1 MYIADLSH
9 LDKEPFFEMAGNFWQ
24 SSHAAQW
31 ILDPVALLRSRNDDL
46 QALTEE
52 EYQKIIIFFANFMQ
66 VKLGVCLVE
75 HLGGI

>member
-1 MYIADLSH
+1 
-9 LDKEPFFEMAGNFWQ
+9 MAGNFWQ

-31 ILDPVALLRSRNDDL
+31 ILEKTELLRSRNDDL

-66 VKLGVCLVE
+66 VRIWVCQR
-75 HLGGI
+75 